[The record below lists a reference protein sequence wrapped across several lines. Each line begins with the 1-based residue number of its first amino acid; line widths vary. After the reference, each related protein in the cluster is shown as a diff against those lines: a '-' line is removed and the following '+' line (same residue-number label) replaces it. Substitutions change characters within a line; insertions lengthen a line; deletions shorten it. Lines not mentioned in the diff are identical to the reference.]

1 MSQNLDEIK
10 SKIRGPIFQLSHLLK
25 NEGKDID
32 YTSLENY
39 IKFLY
44 KGGAKI
50 FYAMAFNTRYLIM
63 KKKL

>member
-10 SKIRGPIFQLSHLLK
+10 SKIRGPIFSIITPFK

-44 KGGAKI
+44 KGGEKYFMLWLSI
-50 FYAMAFNTRYLIM
+50 QDI
-63 KKKL
+63 